1 MDLRPVPRIGIVRGY
16 NDGAIC
22 NRLMRFYAGAR
33 RQRFFPVL
41 GNRAWRSDGARPALD
56 FQFVSTVGDL
66 IDHHALNALA

>member
-1 MDLRPVPRIGIVRGY
+1 
-16 NDGAIC
+16 
-22 NRLMRFYAGAR
+22 MRFYAGAR